1 MNVIVA
7 QDGKEAWPRR
17 VHLLMI
23 ARCHVPELPPI
34 QTAAVA
40 RGGYRSTNIAHKG
53 VLNYHHYIAFWLLY
67 SSGYVVIIQECVIR
81 ALLPGLPFA
90 TTVISSTPFNS
101 TTPCNFRSGSLT
113 R

>member
-7 QDGKEAWPRR
+7 QDGKEVWSHR

-40 RGGYRSTNIAHKG
+40 LGGYRSTNILHKED
-53 VLNYHHYIAFWLLY
+53 LSYHHWHLDAISLL
-67 SSGYVVIIQECVIR
+67 VVWSLYRYECVIQSF
-81 ALLPGLPFA
+81 L
-90 TTVISSTPFNS
+90 VDS
-101 TTPCNFRSGSLT
+101 
-113 R
+113 